1 MYANYIIKFNREQDS
16 PTSQKR
22 CDHSG
27 QHTTVLAHWW
37 WKINKFYYFN
47 YFNNRLQAPNQNFL
61 TIYIEVVDNYLNNLI
76 QLVSW
81 VVKNDCFKI
90 SQYNWNDYQKFSFKW
105 GHVNINSRHTERP
118 PPLKK
123 IRDKESLSLILFWG
137 DVSLSDFFGGRQNGV
152 CAQANSESTTLE
164 F

>member
-1 MYANYIIKFNREQDS
+1 MQGSIHPGAYNCPSLLMMEDKQ
-16 PTSQKR
+16 
-22 CDHSG
+22 
-27 QHTTVLAHWW
+27 
-37 WKINKFYYFN
+37 INFYYFN
-47 YFNNRLQAPNQNFL
+47 YFNNRLQAPNQNFS
-61 TIYIEVVDNYLNNLI
+61 TIYIDVVDNYLNKLI

-90 SQYNWNDYQKFSFKW
+90 SQYNWNDYQKLSFKW

-123 IRDKESLSLILFWG
+123 TRTKSLSPWF
-137 DVSLSDFFGGRQNGV
+137 FFGGMSLYMIFLGGRESGV
-152 CAQANSESTTLE
+152 CAQANWEVTTLE

>member
-123 IRDKESLSLILFWG
+123 NQGQRVSLPDSFLGGCLSIWFFWG
-137 DVSLSDFFGGRQNGV
+137 
-152 CAQANSESTTLE
+152 QAKRCLCTG
-164 F
+164 